1 MAKKEEID
9 NALIEAAEAS
19 SPQSKIIRRH
29 FDAIEIAL
37 DGGLKLAKVLAILE
51 EKTGVK
57 FGLRW
62 SYEVLQKERKKRA
75 ALPAKPAR
83 TAKPRRAENQ
93 PAEPPPQTSP
103 AERQPQAE
111 QQSQGEPIAEQP
123 EANSES
129 VDAQLTLDDLTRMPI
144 DDLPG
149 AIQQFA
155 TAEFDGETFDVRSP
169 EPPYDKFG
177 SNSDQSVF
185 NERMKAQGFEEESEG
200 YVAAF
205 KELRRLGR
213 LRQDYYQKHRTFKAR
228 SKAIIE

>member
-75 ALPAKPAR
+75 AMPAKPAR
-83 TAKPRRAENQ
+83 TTKPRSAEIQ
-93 PAEPPPQTSP
+93 PAEPPPEISS
-103 AERQPQAE
+103 ADRQQHVE
-111 QQSQGEPIAEQP
+111 QQIPGEPFAEQP
-123 EANSES
+123 EVYSDS
-129 VDAQLTLDDLTRMPI
+129 VAQLTLDDLTSMPI
-144 DDLPG
+144 DELPD
-149 AIQQFA
+149 AIRQFA
-155 TAEFDGETFDVRSP
+155 TAEFDGEPFDVRSP

-185 NERMKAQGFEEESEG
+185 NERMQAQGLAEESEG

-205 KELRRLGR
+205 KELRRRGR
-213 LRQDYYQKHRTFKAR
+213 LRQEYYQKHRTFKAR
-228 SKAIIE
+228 SKAIFE